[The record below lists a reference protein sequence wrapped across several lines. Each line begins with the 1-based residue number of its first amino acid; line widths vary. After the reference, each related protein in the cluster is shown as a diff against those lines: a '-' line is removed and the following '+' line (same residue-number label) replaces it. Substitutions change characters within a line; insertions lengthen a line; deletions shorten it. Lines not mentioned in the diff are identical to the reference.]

1 VPPSLDLQE
10 NMDQTKEYKKTLI
23 PIGTRVT
30 PALPPM
36 LPFSQLYPLY
46 RAGPVM
52 IHHQPLPGGI
62 HQSDLPARTIRRLSE
77 DRKKGFPIHRVVN
90 IDLFMIIIYVPEKVK
105 CLFAKV
111 ILLLYLILSLREQ
124 PQFPL
129 LVQKSAHPLSRPG
142 QIDP

>member
-1 VPPSLDLQE
+1 
-10 NMDQTKEYKKTLI
+10 
-23 PIGTRVT
+23 
-30 PALPPM
+30 
-36 LPFSQLYPLY
+36 
-46 RAGPVM
+46 M

-62 HQSDLPARTIRRLSE
+62 HQSDLPARTSRRLSE
-77 DRKKGFPIHRVVN
+77 DRKNGLPIHRVVN